1 MWGPVRASDI
11 GATRAD
17 SYVGNGGYV
26 VRFGSVNSYIL
37 PSVESRI
44 TPEALRSLTCRS
56 NSTFSLDPGLEAV
69 FERCAPSFFRGGWIS
84 QATEG

>member
-44 TPEALRSLTCRS
+44 TPEALRSLTWRS
-56 NSTFSLDPGLEAV
+56 NSTMRAILLPWRLDLPGNRRLN
-69 FERCAPSFFRGGWIS
+69 
-84 QATEG
+84 Q